1 MQLVS
6 NDSRK
11 EDISESEPILCQSD
25 VSQRSEECSSSC
37 EITAVGGDCVVVSD
51 DLDINVDETSH
62 LVNTDHPQC
71 RICLDIEGAYHVN
84 IFFYLINLLSLFWN
98 GEFSFF

>member
-11 EDISESEPILCQSD
+11 EDSSECEPILFQSD
-25 VSQRSEECSSSC
+25 ISQRSEECSSSG
-37 EITAVGGDCVVVSD
+37 EITAIGGDCVIVSD

-62 LVNTDHPQC
+62 LVNADHPQC
-71 RICLDIEGAYHVN
+71 RICLDIGGAYHVKYT
-84 IFFYLINLLSLFWN
+84 FFI
-98 GEFSFF
+98 

>member
-11 EDISESEPILCQSD
+11 EDISESEPILCQFD
-25 VSQRSEECSSSC
+25 NSQRSEECSSSC
-37 EITAVGGDCVVVSD
+37 EITAVGGDCVVDSD
-51 DLDINVDETSH
+51 DLDINVVETSH
-62 LVNTDHPQC
+62 LVNADHPQC
-71 RICLDIEGAYHVN
+71 RICLDIGGAYYVN
-84 IFFYLINLLSLFWN
+84 IFFYLISSVSPFWN